1 MVRIYSIE
9 GNIGAGKTTLLSYI
23 ENMIINENQNQNQ
36 NQNQIILMREP
47 VDIWTS
53 IVDVNGVNLLQNFY
67 KDTKK
72 YAFPFQIFAFS
83 TRLTLLKNTLK
94 NNPECEILICE
105 RSLYADGNIF
115 AKMLYD
121 DRMMDETQYQ
131 IYTKMYDDAIHD
143 YPLSGVIYLTIPPSV
158 CAKRIVKRNR
168 AGEENIEMKT
178 LEKLHTYHE
187 KWLNEP
193 ELGFYVLQMDK
204 VMVDDFIANGNVY
217 DLII

>member
-9 GNIGAGKTTLLSYI
+9 GNIGAGKTTLLSHI
-23 ENMIINENQNQNQ
+23 ENMIINPNSNK
-36 NQNQIILMREP
+36 IIFMREP

-53 IVDVNGVNLLQNFY
+53 IVDANGVNLLQNFY

-121 DRMMDETQYQ
+121 DMMMDETQYQ
-131 IYTKMYDDAIHD
+131 IYRQMYDDAIHD

-158 CAKRIVKRNR
+158 CANRIVYRNR

-193 ELGFYVLQMDK
+193 YLDFHVLQMDK
-204 VMVDDFIANGNVY
+204 VMVDDFIANGNIY

>member
-9 GNIGAGKTTLLSYI
+9 GNIGAGKTTLLSHI
-23 ENMIINENQNQNQ
+23 ENMIINPNSNK
-36 NQNQIILMREP
+36 IIFMREP

-53 IVDVNGVNLLQNFY
+53 IVDANGVNLLQNFY

-121 DRMMDETQYQ
+121 DMMMDETQYQ
-131 IYTKMYDDAIHD
+131 IYRQMYDDAIHD

-158 CAKRIVKRNR
+158 CANRIVYRNR

-193 ELGFYVLQMDK
+193 YLEFYVLQMDK
-204 VMVDDFIANGNVY
+204 VMVDDFIANGNIY

>member
-9 GNIGAGKTTLLSYI
+9 GNVGAGKTTLLSHI
-23 ENMIINENQNQNQ
+23 EKMIINPNK
-36 NQNQIILMREP
+36 IILMREP

-53 IVDVNGVNLLQNFY
+53 IVDANGVNLLQNFY
-67 KDTKK
+67 KDPKK
-72 YAFPFQIFAFS
+72 FAFSFQIFAFS

-94 NNPECEILICE
+94 NHPECEIIICE

-121 DRMMDETQYQ
+121 DAMMDETQYQ
-131 IYTKMYDDAIHD
+131 IYTQMYDDAIHD
-143 YPLSGVIYLTIPPSV
+143 YPLSGVIYLTIPPSL

-168 AGEENIEMKT
+168 AGEENIELET
-178 LEKLHTYHE
+178 LEKLHAYHE
-187 KWLNEP
+187 KWLNE
-193 ELGFYVLQMDK
+193 LDLNFHVLRMDK
-204 VMVDDFIANGNVY
+204 IMVNDFIANGNIN

>member
-9 GNIGAGKTTLLSYI
+9 GNVGAGKTTLLSHI
-23 ENMIINENQNQNQ
+23 EKMIINPNK
-36 NQNQIILMREP
+36 IILMREP

-53 IVDVNGVNLLQNFY
+53 IVDANGVNLLQNFY
-67 KDTKK
+67 KDPKK
-72 YAFPFQIFAFS
+72 FAFSFQIFAFS

-94 NNPECEILICE
+94 NHPECEIIICE

-121 DRMMDETQYQ
+121 DAMMDETQYQ
-131 IYTKMYDDAIHD
+131 IYTQMYDDAIHD
-143 YPLSGVIYLTIPPSV
+143 YPLSGVIYLTIPPSL

-168 AGEENIEMKT
+168 AGEENIELET

-187 KWLNEP
+187 KWLNE
-193 ELGFYVLQMDK
+193 LDLNFHVLRMDK
-204 VMVDDFIANGNVY
+204 IMVNDFIANGNIN

>member
-9 GNIGAGKTTLLSYI
+9 GNVGAGKTTLLSHI
-23 ENMIINENQNQNQ
+23 ENMIINQNK
-36 NQNQIILMREP
+36 IILMREP

-53 IVDVNGVNLLQNFY
+53 IVDANGVNLLQNFY

-94 NNPECEILICE
+94 NHPDCEILICE

-121 DRMMDETQYQ
+121 DEMMDETQYQ
-131 IYTKMYDDAIHD
+131 IYRQMYDDAIYD
-143 YPLSGVIYLTIPPSV
+143 YPLSGVIYLTISPSV
-158 CAKRIVKRNR
+158 CANRIIHRNR
-168 AGEENIEMKT
+168 VGEENIEMKT
-178 LEKLHTYHE
+178 LEKLHIYHE
-187 KWLNEP
+187 KWLNE
-193 ELGFYVLQMDK
+193 LYLDFHVLQMNE
-204 VMVDDFIANGNVY
+204 VMVDDFIANGNIY

>member
-1 MVRIYSIE
+1 MVRIYSVE
-9 GNIGAGKTTLLSYI
+9 GNIGAGKTTLLSHI
-23 ENMIINENQNQNQ
+23 ENMTQ

-47 VDIWTS
+47 VDTWTS
-53 IVDVNGVNLLQNFY
+53 IVDANGVNLLQNFY

-94 NNPECEILICE
+94 NNPDCEILICE

-115 AKMLYD
+115 AKMLHD
-121 DRMMDETQYQ
+121 DGMMDETQYQ
-131 IYTKMYDDAIHD
+131 IYARMYDDAINE

-158 CAKRIVKRNR
+158 CANRIVRRNR

-187 KWLNEP
+187 KWLNETN
-193 ELGFYVLQMDK
+193 LNFHVLQMDE
-204 VMVDDFIANGNVY
+204 VMVDDFIANGNVC

>member
-9 GNIGAGKTTLLSYI
+9 GNIGAGKTTLLSHI
-23 ENMIINENQNQNQ
+23 ENMIINPNSNK
-36 NQNQIILMREP
+36 IIFMREP

-53 IVDVNGVNLLQNFY
+53 IVDANGVNLLQNFY

-121 DRMMDETQYQ
+121 DMMMDETQYQ
-131 IYTKMYDDAIHD
+131 IYRQMYDDAIHD

-158 CAKRIVKRNR
+158 CANRIVYRNR

-187 KWLNEP
+187 KWLNEQY
-193 ELGFYVLQMDK
+193 LDFHVLQMDE
-204 VMVDDFIANGNVY
+204 VMVDDFIANGNIY